1 MRLQDGRVY
10 QGAVEDVDVKSD
22 LATVRINAKNLPK
35 MKLGTSKDTR
45 PGEWVSLASHW
56 SILLILS
63 SYRSILLMFS
73 SHWSILLIL
82 SSDWSLLLRLSSH

>member
-1 MRLQDGRVY
+1 MY

-63 SYRSILLMFS
+63 
-73 SHWSILLIL
+73 
-82 SSDWSLLLRLSSH
+82 